1 MTNSVRNLQKI
12 GLDRG
17 FVNVSDEYRSVHFA
31 PLGYRRSRTVIHVDF
46 HTGNPLRSA
55 PTLSGNSAYVRNIGH
70 RGARAVP
77 PPEGAHPPC
86 PEPRAFRARAL
97 PQPHRLDTG
106 LRRPRGRTLG
116 GAVDDVTRIGLE
128 LNRNS
133 AEASFPRPAAPTSSP
148 GADTAVTGSASTPT
162 TRVAHHRAHQ
172 GPHVRQ
178 RAQRHGRRRLPCV
191 ERGWRRRHPVARH
204 RRVEPAVGL
213 PVHRD
218 GGGYH
223 TIACVRSGKVLD
235 KAVLGGGG
243 RGGRTD
249 DRRRPDEPAVAAAP
263 AGRGGVRPGRPQ
275 QGVND
280 QAIALS
286 SSKGARCLPSSA
298 DGACCK

>member
-1 MTNSVRNLQKI
+1 MPRTARFPGASPSPTSPPGHRTSTPSRAHTRRRGRRCHPYRTGVEPELGGSV
-12 GLDRG
+12 
-17 FVNVSDEYRSVHFA
+17 FPS
-31 PLGYRRSRTVIHVDF
+31 
-46 HTGNPLRSA
+46 
-55 PTLSGNSAYVRNIGH
+55 SGGTYQLTWGGH
-70 RGARAVP
+70 RGDRVGLYTYNPSSTPSRPPGSTRASACATAR
-77 PPEGAHPPC
+77 
-86 PEPRAFRARAL
+86 
-97 PQPHRLDTG
+97 
-106 LRRPRGRTLG
+106 
-116 GAVDDVTRIGLE
+116 
-128 LNRNS
+128 S
-133 AEASFPRPAAPTSSP
+133 PTS
-148 GADTAVTGSASTPT
+148 TVRR
-162 TRVAHHRAHQ
+162 TRM
-172 GPHVRQ
+172 G
-178 RAQRHGRRRLPCV
+178 
-191 ERGWRRRHPVARH
+191 RRHPVARH

-263 AGRGGVRPGRPQ
+263 AGRGRVRPGRPQ